1 MSLILSV
8 LSLKGFCD
16 VQEDICSS
24 NHKLMSLELTGE
36 VWAGGIGLK
45 VVYEQG

>member
-1 MSLILSV
+1 MSLILSM

-24 NHKLMSLELTGE
+24 NHKLMGLELTGE